1 MHEIDTMMSV
11 RDRPWH
17 KHLTGD
23 ATRVIDEYPES
34 WQEARDLA
42 GFGGWEPKKVGVYG
56 GAVILQRGADL
67 PAGFEI
73 VAELADGA
81 RVVQEPVPE
90 YSRVVRDDTGASLGV
105 VNSGMPLISH
115 VQMGE
120 LAEAFTEGWRK
131 AGAKV
136 CYETAGSLKGGG
148 TVWALMRLDEPF
160 QIPGDD
166 SVTYPYG
173 LLINSHDGTG
183 ACKFLPTTVR
193 VVCWNTMSMADARAD
208 ASGHQVIIRHTGDVN
223 IKLEQAKETL
233 SAIRSN
239 AADWQA
245 IATQMAAVEI
255 SADVVTRFVAD
266 FIPMP
271 DGAQGTMRTNRET
284 ARAAFDKLYNSP
296 FTATEKPT
304 AYRLFQA
311 ATEYLDHVRRYK
323 TPDTYLTRTLVK
335 PQKEKAA
342 ALAAI
347 RKLVPALAA

>member
-1 MHEIDTMMSV
+1 MRVDITRTTEISRSMRARQLEAMFDVPGQPHQTIHWEGDV
-11 RDRPWH
+11 PIEARPWNIGLIVGPSGSG
-17 KHLTGD
+17 KSSILAECFGKPYTPTWR
-23 ATRVIDEYPES
+23 ARSVIDDFPSEVGIEVITAAC
-34 WQEARDLA
+34 QAV
-42 GFGGWEPKKVGVYG
+42 GFNTIPAWLRPH
-56 GAVILQRGADL
+56 AVLSNGERFRAD
-67 PAGFEI
+67 
-73 VAELADGA
+73 
-81 RVVQEPVPE
+81 
-90 YSRVVRDDTGASLGV
+90 
-105 VNSGMPLISH
+105 
-115 VQMGE
+115 
-120 LAEAFTEGWRK
+120 
-131 AGAKV
+131 
-136 CYETAGSLKGGG
+136 
-148 TVWALMRLDEPF
+148 
-160 QIPGDD
+160 
-166 SVTYPYG
+166 
-173 LLINSHDGTG
+173 
-183 ACKFLPTTVR
+183 
-193 VVCWNTMSMADARAD
+193 WNTMSMADARAD